1 MKRIACVAMAIA
13 LSGCTVVGA
22 PPSSNEQ
29 LVLDTAGDIGA
40 VSCAIAK
47 TQLKPQGLINAKIAV
62 LAAKTVLNDPE
73 PSLTA
78 IQQALAAGVDEEWAD
93 AVGVLVQRLR
103 KRLGQADALPVDTL
117 GWQAASEALDAC
129 QAALG

>member
-1 MKRIACVAMAIA
+1 MKHIGVIA
-13 LSGCTVVGA
+13 LVSLLAGCSVVGT
-22 PPSSNEQ
+22 PPSANDQ

-73 PSLTA
+73 PNLTA
-78 IQQALAAGVDEEWAD
+78 IQNALAAGVDEEWAD

-103 KRLGQADALPVDTL
+103 KRLGQADALPIDTL
-117 GWQAASEALDAC
+117 GWRAASEALDAC